1 MSSKPLHEL
10 TFKEYTDLLQCGMM
24 YVYYPECTGSFNRD
38 SINPD
43 EEQRDLFENYDEES
57 K

>member
-1 MSSKPLHEL
+1 MSKLLHEL
-10 TFKEYTDLLQCGMM
+10 TFKEYTDLLQSNML
-24 YVYYPECTGSFNRD
+24 YIYYPECTGSFNRD